1 MADGFQPFPIGQVPQ
16 VDASNLTNAIGQAIQ
31 RRRTSAAL
39 QALMNA
45 QQSGDPQAI
54 QSATAQLIQYSPQMA
69 QMLIKPI
76 TPYEKADI
84 DLKKQDIELKRDKE
98 RIYEEQQR
106 DPRKYMSPTMRD
118 FCTMNPDSPHCRGAS
133 AEPMRLGPAE
143 GTQVA
148 GDSEMDKFLAFKEQ
162 MAGKIPTAQA
172 AGNTTNIALN
182 QMDMFRNTA
191 ESIQSDPKL
200 PEVTGRLGAL
210 GDRYPTV
217 RQIYDPSLQALI
229 NKTKTLGAEARS
241 NIMQMY
247 REMGGGKTGFGRVL
261 LKEWENFGEVLA
273 PLDRSSDTGSYRAA
287 LQRVINFSRDSS
299 RRIRNEYEK
308 QYGQKLPDVPTAES
322 VRASGFGAKSKEE
335 DWTKKS
341 TKEIQSQAR
350 DLAQTQGMTK
360 DQIIKWFADR
370 NVTLEP

>member
-118 FCTMNPDSPHCRGAS
+118 FCTMNPDSPHCRG
-133 AEPMRLGPAE
+133 
-143 GTQVA
+143 
-148 GDSEMDKFLAFKEQ
+148 
-162 MAGKIPTAQA
+162 
-172 AGNTTNIALN
+172 
-182 QMDMFRNTA
+182 
-191 ESIQSDPKL
+191 
-200 PEVTGRLGAL
+200 
-210 GDRYPTV
+210 
-217 RQIYDPSLQALI
+217 
-229 NKTKTLGAEARS
+229 
-241 NIMQMY
+241 
-247 REMGGGKTGFGRVL
+247 
-261 LKEWENFGEVLA
+261 
-273 PLDRSSDTGSYRAA
+273 
-287 LQRVINFSRDSS
+287 
-299 RRIRNEYEK
+299 
-308 QYGQKLPDVPTAES
+308 
-322 VRASGFGAKSKEE
+322 
-335 DWTKKS
+335 
-341 TKEIQSQAR
+341 
-350 DLAQTQGMTK
+350 
-360 DQIIKWFADR
+360 
-370 NVTLEP
+370 